1 LARSR
6 MNFKARTGVLAGA
19 ATMALLALPGIAHAA
34 VISAFD
40 NTNNA
45 GALTVSVT
53 ADDDVLV
60 ECNGGN
66 VQINGGNPGGGAAVS
81 CTLVK
86 SITVTG
92 GVGAD
97 GGENAINLEDVNAT
111 DFPLLASVLVNAG
124 DAIDAIDGSQVADRL
139 VGQRGND
146 SVAGHGGND
155 TIVWNGGEGDD
166 INDGGDG
173 VDTIEV
179 NGSPT
184 AGETFAVKPDAGQ
197 PGRIRFDRL
206 APAANPAPFFLD
218 IATAEVLDLNMN
230 GGDDTVTADA
240 GLDALGFRLDV
251 DGGAG
256 EDNIDGSDA
265 ADLLKG
271 GPDNDTI
278 TPDDNPANTR
288 DVARGDAGN
297 DLIIWNGG
305 DDNDDNDGGEG
316 TDTTRVNGA
325 AASETFTVNAGAPG
339 HVLFAR
345 VPPTPNPPGFFDID
359 MTTTEVLDLNMN
371 AGDDTVT
378 SNGAIAPFSLDV
390 DGGPGNDTIDGG
402 DGADI
407 LDGGDDNDT
416 IVPDDNPAGTVDIA
430 RGGNGNDTITWNG
443 GDDNDV
449 NDGGDGDDTS
459 VINGAPLPERFT
471 IKPGATAGRVQFDRT
486 SANPAPF
493 SVDIGTTELLRL
505 NANDGDDVIKGFKG
519 LSGLIRTE
527 LNGEGDDDRIRGT
540 DSEDRINAGKG
551 RDIVDSIDRAE
562 DLLDC
567 GSGFD
572 LAFVDRRDFL
582 RNCNIVIG
590 GLLRVKAPK
599 SAAVSGDTAA
609 LRLKCA
615 GTKKCKGV
623 ARLRSGGKTL
633 GSARFTIKS
642 GKKTVRL
649 ELNGKGKALM
659 AKSAGK
665 HRVKL
670 QIDAKDSH
678 GNGWRSTSRLTLN

>member
-1 LARSR
+1 
-6 MNFKARTGVLAGA
+6 MG
-19 ATMALLALPGIAHAA
+19 
-34 VISAFD
+34 
-40 NTNNA
+40 
-45 GALTVSVT
+45 TV
-53 ADDDVLV
+53 DCD
-60 ECNGGN
+60 
-66 VQINGGNPGGGAAVS
+66 Q
-81 CTLVK
+81 VK

-92 GVGAD
+92 DDVA
-97 GGENAINLEDVNAT
+97 NTINLEGVNGNANNFT
-111 DFPLLASVLVNAG
+111 RLPSVLVNAG
-124 DAIDAIDGSQVADRL
+124 DGVDTIIGSQLNDRL

-146 SVAGHGGND
+146 KVFGRGGND
-155 TIVWNGGEGDD
+155 TMVWNGGEGDD
-166 INDGGDG
+166 DNDGEAG

-179 NGSPT
+179 NG
-184 AGETFAVKPDAGQ
+184 AGVAETFTVKPDAALA
-197 PGRIRFDRL
+197 GRIRFDRV
-206 APAANPAPFFLD
+206 APNPGPPAPFFLN
-218 IATAEVLDLNMN
+218 IGTSEVLDLNMN
-230 GGDDTVTADA
+230 AGNDTVTADA
-240 GLDALGFRLDV
+240 GLDALGFKLDV
-251 DGGAG
+251 DGAAG
-256 EDNIDGSDA
+256 EDTIDGSDA

-288 DVARGDAGN
+288 DVAHGDAGN

-316 TDTTRVNGA
+316 TDTSRVNGA
-325 AASETFTVNAGAPG
+325 TAPETFTVNAGPAG

-345 VPPTPNPPGFFDID
+345 VPPTPSPVPGFFDID

-378 SNGAIAPFSLDV
+378 SNGLIAPFSLDV
-390 DGGPGNDTIDGG
+390 DGGPGLDNIDGG
-402 DGADI
+402 DGADT

-416 IVPDDNPAGTVDIA
+416 IVPDDNPAGTLDIA

-449 NDGGDGDDTS
+449 NDGGDGNDTS
-459 VINGAPLPERFT
+459 VINGATAAERFT

-486 SANPAPF
+486 SDNPAPF

-505 NANDGDDVIKGFKG
+505 NANDGDDRIKGFAG
-519 LSGLIRTE
+519 VDGLISTE

-551 RDIVDSIDRAE
+551 HDIVNSIDRAE

-572 LAFVDRRDFL
+572 LAFIDRRDFV

-590 GLLRVKAPK
+590 GLQRVKAPK
-599 SAAVSGDTAA
+599 RAVVSDDGVAT
-609 LRLKCA
+609 LRLKCV

-633 GSARFTIKS
+633 GSARFNIKS

-649 ELNGKGKALM
+649 ELNGKGKRLM
-659 AKSAGK
+659 ANASKSHA
-665 HRVKL
+665 VKL
-670 QIDAKDSH
+670 QIDAKDSK
-678 GNGWRSTSRLTLN
+678 GNGWRSTSRLTLK

>member
-1 LARSR
+1 MAPSR
-6 MNFKARTGVLAGA
+6 MNLKARTGVLAGV
-19 ATMALLALPGIAHAA
+19 ATMAVLAVPGIANAA
-34 VISAFD
+34 VTSAFD
-40 NTNNA
+40 PGT
-45 GALTVSVT
+45 GALTATVT
-53 ADDDVLV
+53 AATPLTITCVGGDVKLSDGT
-60 ECNGGN
+60 NTT
-66 VQINGGNPGGGAAVS
+66 NPGGGMGTVD
-81 CTLVK
+81 CVDVK
-86 SITVTG
+86 SIVVTG
-92 GVGAD
+92 DNDA
-97 GGENAINLEDVNAT
+97 NTINLEGVAGEYSALT
-111 DFPLLASVLVNAG
+111 SVLVNAG
-124 DAIDAIDGSQVADRL
+124 DGVDTIIGSQHADRL

-146 SVAGHGGND
+146 IVSGRGGND

-166 INDGGDG
+166 ENNGEDG

-179 NGSPT
+179 NG
-184 AGETFAVKPDAGQ
+184 AAVAETFTVKPDAALA
-197 PGRIRFDRL
+197 GRIRFDRV
-206 APAANPAPFFLD
+206 APSPGPPAPFFLN
-218 IATAEVLDLNMN
+218 IGTSEVLDLNMN
-230 GGDDTVTADA
+230 AGDDIVTADA
-240 GLDALGFRLDV
+240 GLDALGFKLDV

-278 TPDDNPANTR
+278 TPDDNPLNTR
-288 DVARGDAGN
+288 DVARGEAGN

-316 TDTTRVNGA
+316 TDTSRVNGA
-325 AASETFTVNAGAPG
+325 PASETFTVNAGAPG

-390 DGGPGNDTIDGG
+390 DGGPGLDNIDGG

-416 IVPDDNPAGTVDIA
+416 IVPDDNPAGTKDIA

-443 GDDNDV
+443 GDDDDI

-459 VINGAPLPERFT
+459 VINGATAAERFT

-486 SANPAPF
+486 STNPAPF

-505 NANDGDDVIKGFKG
+505 NANDGDDVIKGFAG
-519 LSGLIRTE
+519 LNGLIKTE

-540 DSEDRINAGKG
+540 DAEDRINAGKG
-551 RDIVDSIDRAE
+551 HDLVNSIDKAE

-567 GSGFD
+567 GPGLD
-572 LAFVDRRDFL
+572 LALVDRRDFL

-599 SAAVSGDTAA
+599 SAVVSDNGVAA

-633 GSARFTIKS
+633 GSARFNIKS
-642 GKKTVRL
+642 GKKTVNL
-649 ELNGKGKALM
+649 KLNGKGKRLM
-659 AKSAGK
+659 ANASKNHA
-665 HRVKL
+665 VKL
-670 QIDAKDSH
+670 QIDAKDSN
-678 GNGWRSTSRLTLN
+678 GNGWRSTSRLTLK

>member
-1 LARSR
+1 LSSSR
-6 MNFKARTGVLAGA
+6 TNLKARTGLIAGA
-19 ATMALLALPGIAHAA
+19 ATMALLALPGIANAA
-34 VISAFD
+34 VTSAFD
-40 NTNNA
+40 PGT
-45 GALTVSVT
+45 GALTATVT
-53 ADDDVLV
+53 AATPLTITCVGGDVKLSDGT
-60 ECNGGN
+60 NTT
-66 VQINGGNPGGGAAVS
+66 NPGGGMGTVD
-81 CTLVK
+81 CEDVK

-92 GVGAD
+92 DDAA
-97 GGENAINLEDVNAT
+97 NTINLEGVAAEYSALT
-111 DFPLLASVLVNAG
+111 SVLVNAG
-124 DAIDAIDGSQVADRL
+124 DGVDTIIGSQHADRL

-146 SVAGHGGND
+146 IVSGRGGND

-166 INDGGDG
+166 ENNGEDG

-179 NGSPT
+179 NG
-184 AGETFAVKPDAGQ
+184 AGVAETFTVKPDATLA
-197 PGRIRFDRL
+197 GRIRFDRVL
-206 APAANPAPFFLD
+206 PTSGPAPFFLN
-218 IATAEVLDLNMN
+218 IGTSEVLDLNMN
-230 GGDDTVTADA
+230 AGNDTVTADA
-240 GLDALGFRLDV
+240 GLDALGFKLDV
-251 DGGAG
+251 DGAAG

-265 ADLLKG
+265 ADILKG

-278 TPDDNPANTR
+278 TPDDNPLNTR
-288 DVARGDAGN
+288 DVARGEAGN

-316 TDTTRVNGA
+316 TDTSRVNGA
-325 AASETFTVNAGAPG
+325 TASETFTVNAGAPG

-359 MTTTEVLDLNMN
+359 MTTTEVMDLNMN

-378 SNGAIAPFSLDV
+378 SIGAIAPFSLDV
-390 DGGPGNDTIDGG
+390 DGGPGLDNIDGG

-416 IVPDDNPAGTVDIA
+416 IVPDDNPAGTQDVA

-443 GDDNDV
+443 GDDDDI
-449 NDGGDGDDTS
+449 NDGGDGNDTS
-459 VINGAPLPERFT
+459 VINGATAAERFT

-486 SANPAPF
+486 STNPAPF

-505 NANDGDDVIKGFKG
+505 NANDGDDVIKGFAG
-519 LSGLIRTE
+519 LNGLIETE

-540 DSEDRINAGKG
+540 DAEDRINAGKG
-551 RDIVDSIDRAE
+551 HDIVNSIDKAE

-567 GSGFD
+567 GSGLD
-572 LAFVDRRDFL
+572 LALVDRRDFL

-599 SAAVSGDTAA
+599 SAVVSDNGVAA

-633 GSARFTIKS
+633 GSARFNIKS
-642 GKKTVRL
+642 GKKTVQL
-649 ELNGKGKALM
+649 KLNGKGKRLM
-659 AKSAGK
+659 ANASKK
-665 HRVKL
+665 HAVKL
-670 QIDAKDSH
+670 QIDAKDSN
-678 GNGWRSTSRLTLN
+678 GNGWRSTSRLTLK

>member
-1 LARSR
+1 
-6 MNFKARTGVLAGA
+6 MNFKARTGVLAGV
-19 ATMALLALPGIAHAA
+19 ATMAVLALPGIANAA
-34 VISAFD
+34 VTSAFD
-40 NTNNA
+40 NINNA
-45 GALTVSVT
+45 GALTVGVT

-66 VQINGGNPGGGAAVS
+66 VQINGGNPGGGGAVA

-92 GVGAD
+92 GLNAD
-97 GGENAINLEDVNAT
+97 GGENTINLADVNA
-111 DFPLLASVLVNAG
+111 DFTQLASVLVNAG
-124 DAIDAIDGSQVADRL
+124 DGVDTIIGSQHADRL

-146 SVAGHGGND
+146 IVSGGGGND

-166 INDGGDG
+166 ENNGEDG

-179 NGSPT
+179 NG
-184 AGETFAVKPDAGQ
+184 AAVAETFTVKPDATLA
-197 PGRIRFDRL
+197 GRIRFDRV
-206 APAANPAPFFLD
+206 APTPGPPAPFFLN
-218 IATAEVLDLNMN
+218 IGTSEVLDLNMN
-230 GGDDTVTADA
+230 AGDDIVTADA
-240 GLDALGFRLDV
+240 GLDALGFKLDV

-256 EDNIDGSDA
+256 ADNIDGSDA

-278 TPDDNPANTR
+278 TPDDNPLNTR
-288 DVARGDAGN
+288 DVALGEAGN

-316 TDTTRVNGA
+316 TDTSRVNGA
-325 AASETFTVNAGAPG
+325 TASETFTVNAGAPG

-390 DGGPGNDTIDGG
+390 DGGPGLDSIDGG
-402 DGADI
+402 DGADV

-416 IVPDDNPAGTVDIA
+416 IVPDDNPAGTKDVA

-443 GDDNDV
+443 GDDDDI
-449 NDGGDGDDTS
+449 NDGGDGNDTS
-459 VINGAPLPERFT
+459 VINGATAAERFT

-486 SANPAPF
+486 STNPAPF

-505 NANDGDDVIKGFKG
+505 NANDGDDVIKGFAG
-519 LSGLIRTE
+519 LNGLIKTE

-540 DSEDRINAGKG
+540 DAEDRINAGKG
-551 RDIVDSIDRAE
+551 HDLVNSVDKAE

-567 GSGFD
+567 GPGLD
-572 LAFVDRRDFL
+572 LALVDRRDFL

-599 SAAVSGDTAA
+599 SAVVSANGVAAV
-609 LRLKCA
+609 RLKCA
-615 GTKKCKGV
+615 GAKKCKGI

-633 GSARFTIKS
+633 GSARFNIKS
-642 GKKTVRL
+642 GKQTVEL
-649 ELNGKGKALM
+649 KLNGKGKRLM
-659 AKSAGK
+659 AKSASK

-670 QIDAKDSH
+670 QIDAKDSN
-678 GNGWRSTSRLTLN
+678 GNGWRSTSRLTLK

>member
-1 LARSR
+1 
-6 MNFKARTGVLAGA
+6 
-19 ATMALLALPGIAHAA
+19 MALLALPGIANAA
-34 VISAFD
+34 VDSAFD

-45 GALTVSVT
+45 GALTVTVT

-66 VQINGGNPGGGAAVS
+66 VQINGGNPGGGAAVA

-86 SITVTG
+86 TITVTG
-92 GVGAD
+92 GINAD

-111 DFPLLASVLVNAG
+111 DFPALASVLVNAG
-124 DAIDAIDGSQVADRL
+124 DGNDAIDGSQVADRL
-139 VGQRGND
+139 VGQKGND
-146 SVAGHGGND
+146 SVFGAGGND
-155 TIVWNGGEGDD
+155 TMVWNGGEGDD

-179 NGSPT
+179 NG
-184 AGETFAVKPDAGQ
+184 AGVAETFTVKPDAAQ
-197 PGRIRFDRL
+197 AGRIRFDRT
-206 APAANPAPFFLD
+206 APNPGPPVPFFLD
-218 IATAEVLDLNMN
+218 IGTSEVLDLNMN
-230 GGDDTVTADA
+230 AGNDTVTADA
-240 GLDALGFRLDV
+240 GLVALGFKLDV

-288 DVARGDAGN
+288 DVARGEAGN

-316 TDTTRVNGA
+316 TDTSRVNGA

-345 VPPTPNPPGFFDID
+345 VPPTPDPPGFFDID

-390 DGGPGNDTIDGG
+390 DGGPGLDNIDGS
-402 DGADI
+402 DGADV

-416 IVPDDNPAGTVDIA
+416 IVPDDNPAGTKDVA

-443 GDDNDV
+443 GDDDDI
-449 NDGGDGDDTS
+449 NDGGDGNDTS
-459 VINGAPLPERFT
+459 VINGATAAERFT

-486 SANPAPF
+486 STNPAPF

-505 NANDGDDVIKGFKG
+505 NANDGDDVIKGFAG
-519 LSGLIRTE
+519 LDGLINTE

-551 RDIVDSIDRAE
+551 HDIVNSIDRAE

-567 GSGFD
+567 GSGLD
-572 LAFVDRRDFL
+572 LAFVDRRDFV

-599 SAAVSGDTAA
+599 RAVLSDDGVAT
-609 LRLKCA
+609 LRLKCV

-633 GSARFTIKS
+633 GSARFNIKS
-642 GKKTVRL
+642 GKKTVHL
-649 ELNGKGKALM
+649 KLNGKGKRLM
-659 AKSAGK
+659 ANASKRHA
-665 HRVKL
+665 VKL
-670 QIDAKDSH
+670 QIDAKDSN
-678 GNGWRSTSRLTLN
+678 GNGWRSTSRLTLR